1 MNVATHTPEAQRVLD
16 YVEGHREAFPGSAED
31 RFSVAPHRRVYL
43 STLFR
48 VTHGDR
54 RYLFA
59 IKHHDPD
66 GRRAEREF
74 QVLSV
79 LGGSLSPRALLLDNS
94 RSAFADPI
102 LISTFERPVFV
113 TEWTDEKL
121 TRLARLMAAIHTS
134 EALTNLPIDR
144 HAPAA
149 FSLEREFRDEIAD
162 VETFRDTLLKERI
175 QTMAEV
181 LLREIPRWQAAFDD
195 GVVTYIH
202 SDLPHHHV
210 FAVEPQWQT
219 VHWEWSRRSHPTR
232 ELARAQWDMELPPD
246 REAFLL
252 DRYQELVPYRIAKEP
267 LEIQRLLQ
275 YFYNCVHV
283 AFWLD
288 RTEQSLDSEN
298 WRKAERLAGVVA
310 LWIRMQLEHAA

>member
-1 MNVATHTPEAQRVLD
+1 MNTASFTPDAHQVLE
-16 YVEGHREAFPGSAED
+16 YVEHHRDAFPDNTSD
-31 RFSVAPHRRVYL
+31 RFTVVAHRHVYL

-48 VTHGDR
+48 VSRGDE

-74 QVLSV
+74 QVLTV
-79 LGGSLSPRALLLDNS
+79 LGGRLSPRAVLFDNS
-94 RSAFADPI
+94 RSTFPDAI

-113 TEWTDEKL
+113 RDWTDENL
-121 TRLARLMAAIHTS
+121 TRLARLMATIHTS
-134 EALTNLPIDR
+134 EALLNLAIDR
-144 HAPAA
+144 DAPVT
-149 FSLEREFRDEIAD
+149 FSLEREFREEIAD
-162 VETFRDTLLKERI
+162 VETFRETPLKQRI
-175 QTMAEV
+175 LAMADV
-181 LLREIPRWQAAFDD
+181 LLREMPRWQAAFADD
-195 GVVTYIH
+195 VVTYIH

-232 ELARAQWDMELPPD
+232 ELARAQWDMELPAD
-246 REAFLL
+246 REGFLS

-310 LWIRMQLEHAA
+310 LWIRMQLQHAA